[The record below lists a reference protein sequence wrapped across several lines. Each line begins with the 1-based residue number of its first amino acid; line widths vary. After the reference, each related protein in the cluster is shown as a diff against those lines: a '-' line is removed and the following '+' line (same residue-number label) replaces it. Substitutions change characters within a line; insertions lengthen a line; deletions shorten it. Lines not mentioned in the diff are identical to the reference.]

1 MDITPFNELNSI
13 SVTLEN
19 HIAHIQLCRPK
30 ALNNMIAEFWKELP
44 AALNTIDRSAEARVI
59 VISAQGK
66 HFTAGMDLA
75 VFSSWKKLF
84 TDEPARR
91 GEEFRRWIL
100 ELQGVFSTLES
111 IRMPVITAI
120 QGACIGGGVDMICA
134 SDMRFCTEDAFF
146 CVKETAIGITADLG
160 TLQRLPKL
168 IPEGL
173 AKELVYTARDFKAE
187 EAKAVGFVNE
197 VYRDQETMIEAVM
210 KLAKQIAEHSPA
222 TVTGCKNMINYSR
235 DHSLAD
241 SLNHMATWQSGMFQ
255 LADILEG
262 IQAQSEKRQ
271 ANYENLKPIVHSMD

>member
-1 MDITPFNELNSI
+1 MDITPFNEFNSI

-222 TVTGCKNMINYSR
+222 TVTGCVK
-235 DHSLAD
+235 
-241 SLNHMATWQSGMFQ
+241 
-255 LADILEG
+255 
-262 IQAQSEKRQ
+262 
-271 ANYENLKPIVHSMD
+271 

>member
-30 ALNNMIAEFWKELP
+30 APNNM
-44 AALNTIDRSAEARVI
+44 
-59 VISAQGK
+59 
-66 HFTAGMDLA
+66 
-75 VFSSWKKLF
+75 
-84 TDEPARR
+84 
-91 GEEFRRWIL
+91 
-100 ELQGVFSTLES
+100 
-111 IRMPVITAI
+111 
-120 QGACIGGGVDMICA
+120 
-134 SDMRFCTEDAFF
+134 
-146 CVKETAIGITADLG
+146 
-160 TLQRLPKL
+160 
-168 IPEGL
+168 
-173 AKELVYTARDFKAE
+173 
-187 EAKAVGFVNE
+187 
-197 VYRDQETMIEAVM
+197 
-210 KLAKQIAEHSPA
+210 IAEHSPA

>member
-1 MDITPFNELNSI
+1 MLFRSERVKASALKTLNANERG
-13 SVTLEN
+13 LE
-19 HIAHIQLCRPK
+19 IDTYLG
-30 ALNNMIAEFWKELP
+30 EL
-44 AALNTIDRSAEARVI
+44 AR
-59 VISAQGK
+59 
-66 HFTAGMDLA
+66 FTERNPERDARLRDLH
-75 VFSSWKKLF
+75 W
-84 TDEPARR
+84 
-91 GEEFRRWIL
+91 
-100 ELQGVFSTLES
+100 
-111 IRMPVITAI
+111 
-120 QGACIGGGVDMICA
+120 
-134 SDMRFCTEDAFF
+134 
-146 CVKETAIGITADLG
+146 
-160 TLQRLPKL
+160 
-168 IPEGL
+168 
-173 AKELVYTARDFKAE
+173 KAE